1 MKNYGLFG
9 EHLSHSKS
17 PEIQKYIYN
26 LIGYDADYNLYEFP
40 KGDLSNYINR
50 LKNNSL
56 DGVNVTI
63 PYKKDVIEYLDVLD
77 PKAKDIAAVN
87 TIVRKNGLL
96 YGYNTD
102 YYGIE
107 KTLETFDPVENKDCL
122 ILGYGGASQPLI
134 HFLADKNAKTI
145 YIASRKSEKYKDFK
159 LKNSNIV
166 FLSYEELKNI
176 QAYIIFNSTPV
187 GMYPNDNTSPV
198 GRDVLSNFSIAI
210 DFIYNPSCTKFLSY
224 AKECGLKTQNGLKML
239 VYQALKSIE
248 IWKEEKIEE
257 NKQMDTYLHFR
268 SLLQESDSICLIG
281 LPASGKSTLGKML
294 ADYIGY
300 DFIDLDSYIEDFTM
314 MSIEDIFEIHGENY
328 FREIESRLL
337 ADLIK
342 KKDTVISP
350 GGGIVLRENNRDL
363 LRKCDKVFYIK
374 RDCEDILNN
383 VNLDNRPLLKSSPQ
397 KIYELYNERHLLY
410 ENLSN
415 YALYNNSSLENLLL
429 EALLCF

>member
-40 KGDLSNYINR
+40 KGDLSNYINK

-77 PKAKDIAAVN
+77 TKAKDIAAVN

-107 KTLETFDPVENKDCL
+107 KTLEAFDPVENKDCL

-187 GMYPNDNTSPV
+187 GMYPNDDLSPV
-198 GRDVLSNFSIAI
+198 SKEILSNFSIAI
-210 DFIYNPSCTKFLSY
+210 DFIYNPNCTKFLSY

-248 IWKEEKIEE
+248 IWKEEEIEE
-257 NKQMDTYLHFR
+257 YRQMDTYLHFR
-268 SLLQESDSICLIG
+268 SLLQESESICLIG

-294 ADYIGY
+294 AEYMGY
-300 DFIDLDSYIEDFTM
+300 NFIDLDSYIEKNSM
-314 MSIEDIFEIHGENY
+314 MTIEDIFEKYGESY
-328 FREIESRLL
+328 FRELESKLL
-337 ADLIK
+337 ELSLKSKNTI
-342 KKDTVISP
+342 ISL
-350 GGGIVLRENNRDL
+350 GGGSIIREKNRNL
-363 LRKCDKVFYIK
+363 LKNSTNVFYIK
-374 RDCEDILNN
+374 RDCEDILKN
-383 VNLDNRPLLKSSPQ
+383 VNLDNRPLLKSSPE
-397 KIYELYNERHLLY
+397 KIYELYNERHLFY
-410 ENLSN
+410 EELSN
-415 YALYNNSSLENLLL
+415 YTLYNDSSLERLLL
-429 EALLCF
+429 KALLCF

>member
-1 MKNYGLFG
+1 
-9 EHLSHSKS
+9 
-17 PEIQKYIYN
+17 
-26 LIGYDADYNLYEFP
+26 
-40 KGDLSNYINR
+40 
-50 LKNNSL
+50 
-56 DGVNVTI
+56 
-63 PYKKDVIEYLDVLD
+63 
-77 PKAKDIAAVN
+77 
-87 TIVRKNGLL
+87 
-96 YGYNTD
+96 
-102 YYGIE
+102 
-107 KTLETFDPVENKDCL
+107 
-122 ILGYGGASQPLI
+122 
-134 HFLADKNAKTI
+134 
-145 YIASRKSEKYKDFK
+145 
-159 LKNSNIV
+159 
-166 FLSYEELKNI
+166 
-176 QAYIIFNSTPV
+176 
-187 GMYPNDNTSPV
+187 
-198 GRDVLSNFSIAI
+198 
-210 DFIYNPSCTKFLSY
+210 
-224 AKECGLKTQNGLKML
+224 ML

-268 SLLQESDSICLIG
+268 SLLQESESICLIG

-328 FREIESRLL
+328 FREIERRLL

-342 KKDTVISP
+342 KKNTVISP

-374 RDCEDILNN
+374 RDCEDILDN